1 MRRLVTA
8 AVLADMELV
17 LFPLVSYGII
27 PPWPAGWFLLGGEAA
42 LSGIAIYSVLREERK
57 K

>member
-1 MRRLVTA
+1 MMRLVTA
-8 AVLADMELV
+8 IVLAIMLII
-17 LFPLVSYGII
+17 LFPLVESGIV

>member
-8 AVLADMELV
+8 AVLAVMELV
-17 LFPLVSYGII
+17 LYPLVSYGIV